1 MCELHGSAAEDRVM
15 HRRMWWLLSVGLT
28 GKLSPVYHWVDR
40 AKRSTACGIQ
50 LPEVFG
56 MFSAVADDA
65 KTQRSKRCAQCVTA
79 LKTRRAP

>member
-1 MCELHGSAAEDRVM
+1 
-15 HRRMWWLLSVGLT
+15 MWWLLSAGLT
-28 GKLSPVYHWVDR
+28 GGLSPVYHRIDR

-56 MFSAVADDA
+56 MFSALADDA
-65 KTQRSKRCAQCVTA
+65 KAQRDKRCAACVTA